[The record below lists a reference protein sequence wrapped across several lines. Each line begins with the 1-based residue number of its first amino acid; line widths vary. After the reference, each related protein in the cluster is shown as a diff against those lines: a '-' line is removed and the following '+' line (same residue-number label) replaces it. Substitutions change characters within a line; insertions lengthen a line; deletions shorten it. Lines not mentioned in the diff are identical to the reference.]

1 MDDLSTIWRIRK
13 KPRAERPGLFRC
25 QTSISFFNKG
35 LIMRSLEGQ
44 RSDNRPLKRNDDEKR
59 RALLQLEAAYAA
71 LGPKPTPGLK
81 ETMAERIRALKAEI
95 AEGAAKPPRRERDR
109 DRG

>member
-1 MDDLSTIWRIRK
+1 
-13 KPRAERPGLFRC
+13 
-25 QTSISFFNKG
+25 
-35 LIMRSLEGQ
+35 MRSMEGQ

-81 ETMAERIRALKAEI
+81 ETMAERIRALKLEL
-95 AEGAAKPPRRERDR
+95 AEGANKPPRRERDR